1 MWNIMRAQI
10 YQTMRNKMTW
20 FIFFFAIALNAV
32 FSFGFIVD
40 NEEGLNGSLTV
51 ASLGSMYCMTGL
63 LFLMVFAADITG
75 KDFTDKTINYEILS
89 GHSRNE
95 VFFGRFIVAAVVG
108 SIGALFIM
116 LLFPCLITLLSGWG
130 NTMELQG
137 VVFRYILVFVT
148 LFRVVCEVTLITFLT
163 KNPYITYL
171 TGFLFGYIQ
180 MLLPMAQSEFPDWFI
195 NKNSVSLSVWH
206 CLDLLDFQDWT
217 TFFLD
222 ESEQI
227 LYQSGVEPVVIG
239 QTIGVSLLV
248 GVVLLVISFVFFHS
262 DDLN

>member
-1 MWNIMRAQI
+1 MWNIMRAQF
-10 YQTMRNKMTW
+10 YQIMRNKMTW
-20 FIFFFAIALNAV
+20 FIFFFTIALNAV
-32 FSFGFIVD
+32 FSFGFLVD
-40 NEEGLNGSLTV
+40 NEAGLNGSLAV

-63 LFLMVFAADITG
+63 LFLMVFTADVTG
-75 KDFTDKTINYEILS
+75 KDFIDKTINYEILS
-89 GHSRNE
+89 GHSRRE
-95 VFFGRFIVAAVVG
+95 VFFGRFIVAAVMG
-108 SIGALFIM
+108 SLGTLFIM
-116 LLFPCLITLLSGWG
+116 LLFPFLITLLSGWG

-137 VVFRYILVFVT
+137 VVLRYILVFVT
-148 LFRVVCEVTLITFLT
+148 LFRVVCEATLITFLT

-171 TGFLFGYIQ
+171 TGFLFGYMQ
-180 MLLPMAQSEFPDWFI
+180 MLLPMLQTEFPDWFI

-248 GVVLLVISFVFFHS
+248 GAVLLVISFVFFRS